1 MNGSSGKCFKALNKW
16 KEIPERKNDEKIKK
30 LNAFERTLFKFSSRR
45 IKQSFRPLQQFY
57 EEGNAIKMRWGKHL
71 IDQTVGKSKF

>member
-45 IKQSFRPLQQFY
+45 IKQSFRPL
-57 EEGNAIKMRWGKHL
+57 
-71 IDQTVGKSKF
+71 